1 MKLTVA
7 LPKGRLLAPSLKA
20 LREAGLA
27 LPELAGER
35 ELWAKNGEVG
45 LILVRNAD
53 VPVYVELGIADLGIV
68 GKDNL
73 EEAGRDLYEPVDLG
87 FGACRLSLIKK
98 PGDARPIRRVAT
110 KYPRITER
118 WLKEQGLP
126 ADVIKLHGNVE
137 LAALVGLADA
147 VVDVVETG
155 QTLKA
160 AGLEEVATLMESTAR
175 LIVNK
180 SALKV
185 KAARIKPLIARLR
198 TP

>member
-1 MKLTVA
+1 MRLVVA
-7 LPKGRLLAPSLKA
+7 LPKGRLLEESRRA
-20 LREAGLA
+20 LAQAGLR
-27 LPELAGER
+27 LPAPEARKMRLSTEDAE
-35 ELWAKNGEVG
+35 

-53 VPVYVELGIADLGIV
+53 VPTYVELGIADLGVV
-68 GKDNL
+68 GKDNI

-87 FGACRLSLIKK
+87 FGACRLSLIRR
-98 PGDARPIRRVAT
+98 PHDSGPIRRVAT

-118 WLKEQGLP
+118 WLKEQGIP

-155 QTLKA
+155 QTLRA
-160 AGLEEVATLMESTAR
+160 AGLAEVATLMESTAR

-198 TP
+198 AP

>member
-20 LREAGLA
+20 LRKAGLA
-27 LPELAGER
+27 LPELAGKR
-35 ELWAKNGEVG
+35 ELWAKSGEVG

-73 EEAGRDLYEPVDLG
+73 EEAGRDLYEPADLG
-87 FGACRLSLIKK
+87 FGACRLSLIRR
-98 PGDARPIRRVAT
+98 PRDTGPIRRVAS

-118 WLKEQGLP
+118 WLRTKGIA

-137 LAALVGLADA
+137 LAALTGLADA

-155 QTLKA
+155 ATLKA
-160 AGLEEVATLMESTAR
+160 AGLEEREVILASSAR
-175 LIVNK
+175 LVVNK

-185 KAARIKPLIARLR
+185 KAQRLRPLIARLR
-198 TP
+198 R

>member
-1 MKLTVA
+1 MKLVVA
-7 LPKGRLLAPSLKA
+7 LPKGRLLEESRRA
-20 LREAGLA
+20 LARAGLR
-27 LPELAGER
+27 LPAPEARLMRMATEDA
-35 ELWAKNGEVG
+35 E

-53 VPVYVELGIADLGIV
+53 VPTYVELGIADLGVV
-68 GKDNL
+68 GKDNI

-185 KAARIKPLIARLR
+185 KAARSKPLIARLR

>member
-1 MKLTVA
+1 MRLVVA
-7 LPKGRLLAPSLKA
+7 LPKGRLLEESRRA
-20 LREAGLA
+20 LARAGLR
-27 LPELAGER
+27 LPAPEARKMRLSTEDAE
-35 ELWAKNGEVG
+35 

-53 VPVYVELGIADLGIV
+53 VPTYVELGIADLGVV
-68 GKDNL
+68 GKDNI

-87 FGACRLSLIKK
+87 FGACHLSLIRK

-118 WLKEQGLP
+118 WLKEQGIP

-155 QTLKA
+155 QTLRA
-160 AGLEEVATLMESTAR
+160 AGLAEVATLMESTAR

-185 KAARIKPLIARLR
+185 KAARIKPLIERLR
-198 TP
+198 AL

>member
-1 MKLTVA
+1 MRLVVA
-7 LPKGRLLAPSLKA
+7 LPKGRLLEESRRA
-20 LREAGLA
+20 LAQAGLR
-27 LPELAGER
+27 LPAPEARKMRLSTEDAE
-35 ELWAKNGEVG
+35 

-53 VPVYVELGIADLGIV
+53 VPTYVELGIADLGVV
-68 GKDNL
+68 GKDNI

-87 FGACRLSLIKK
+87 FGACRLSLIRK
-98 PGDARPIRRVAT
+98 PGDSGPIRRVAT

-118 WLKEQGLP
+118 WLKEQGIP

-155 QTLKA
+155 QTLRA
-160 AGLEEVATLMESTAR
+160 AGLAEVATLMESTAR

-198 TP
+198 AP

>member
-1 MKLTVA
+1 MRLVVA
-7 LPKGRLLAPSLKA
+7 LPKGRLLEESRRA
-20 LREAGLA
+20 LARAGLR
-27 LPELAGER
+27 LPAPEARKMRLSTEDAE
-35 ELWAKNGEVG
+35 

-53 VPVYVELGIADLGIV
+53 VPTYVELGIADLGVV
-68 GKDNL
+68 GKDNI

-87 FGACRLSLIKK
+87 FGACRLSLIRK
-98 PGDARPIRRVAT
+98 PGDSGPIRRVAT
-110 KYPRITER
+110 KYPRITEG
-118 WLKEQGLP
+118 WLKEQGIP

-155 QTLKA
+155 QTLRA
-160 AGLEEVATLMESTAR
+160 AGLAEVATLMESTAR

-198 TP
+198 AP